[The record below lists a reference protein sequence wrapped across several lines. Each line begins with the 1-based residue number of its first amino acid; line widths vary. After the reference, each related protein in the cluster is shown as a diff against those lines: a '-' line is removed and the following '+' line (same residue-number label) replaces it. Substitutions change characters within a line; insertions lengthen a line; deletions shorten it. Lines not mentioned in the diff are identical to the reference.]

1 MLIHL
6 SAIGEET
13 GTLPD
18 ALNTVADT
26 YDVEVD
32 AEIKGLIA
40 MMEPAIILVM
50 GVMVGLIITA
60 MVMPIF
66 QMNLMAGQ

>member
-1 MLIHL
+1 M
-6 SAIGEET
+6 
-13 GTLPD
+13 PD